1 MDRNELRVTAR
12 RLIAIALV
20 IGVLGDIA
28 LDGSAAGI
36 NVLLMTAA
44 VLAAAW
50 LVRRRGRAPDPID
63 AWLPLAALVLSV
75 MVALRA
81 DPFLAALDLA
91 GTAAFT
97 GASMAAFSGLAVTR
111 RSLSVVF
118 MMAAWVIES
127 TLAGAARLAIAARP
141 APRDTPRR
149 WPGWLAPIV
158 RGLVLAG
165 PLVLIFALLF
175 ASADPIFRRGFE
187 DVMGFRLDL
196 GALPGRVLFVAGIAW
211 LVAGLLAVAAR
222 GLPAVEAASLGA
234 AAPPTAIGFE
244 RSLGPVEAM
253 VVLVAVDAIVGL
265 FVGLQLAYL
274 FGGLDTL
281 AVAGMTYSDYA
292 RRGYFELV
300 AAAALAGAVLVFLE
314 YQVVRRPVAYVAAA
328 LALVA
333 LTLVVLASAVLRL
346 QLYQDAY
353 GWTELRL
360 YVAVSIIA
368 MAATLVTLAV
378 FLATDRTRWLGHV
391 MAVIGLI
398 ALIGLN
404 VVAPAA
410 FVAERNLARVIDP
423 SLVPPDGEADL
434 DASYLAVLP
443 DDAIPVLVAALPKL
457 SGDDAHRLATLLRDR
472 RAEIAAE
479 PGYRSPFAWNL
490 GRVRAREALATVPD

>member
-1 MDRNELRVTAR
+1 MERQDLRSTAR
-12 RLIAIALV
+12 RLLVIALA
-20 IGVLGDIA
+20 IGVLGEIV
-28 LDGSAAGI
+28 LDGSAAGL
-36 NVLLMTAA
+36 NVALMTAA

-50 LVRRRGRAPDPID
+50 SVRRPGRAPDPLD
-63 AWLPLAALVLSV
+63 GWLPIAALVLSV
-75 MVALRA
+75 FVALRA

-91 GTAAFT
+91 GVAALT

-111 RSLSVVF
+111 RSLSVIFVI
-118 MMAAWVIES
+118 AAWVIES
-127 TLAGAARLAIAARP
+127 TLAGAARLTIAARP
-141 APRDTPRR
+141 APREARPT
-149 WPGWLAPIV
+149 WPTWLAPIV
-158 RGLVLAG
+158 RGLILAG
-165 PLVLIFALLF
+165 PLVLIFAVLF

-187 DVMGFRLDL
+187 DVLGFRVDL
-196 GALPGRVLFVAGIAW
+196 GALPGRVLFVGGIAW

-234 AAPPTAIGFE
+234 AAPPAVIGFG
-244 RSLGPVEAM
+244 RAVGLVEAL

-281 AVAGMTYSDYA
+281 TAAGMTYSDYA

-314 YQVVRRPVAYVAAA
+314 YQVVRRPRAYLAAA
-328 LALVA
+328 LVLVV

-360 YVAVSIIA
+360 YVAVSIVA
-368 MAATLVTLAV
+368 MAATLVALAI
-378 FLATDRTRWLGHV
+378 FLATDRTRWLGHA
-391 MAVIGLI
+391 MAVIGLA

-404 VVAPAA
+404 AIAPAA
-410 FVAERNLARVIDP
+410 FVAERNLARIIDP
-423 SLVPPDGEADL
+423 TLVPPDGEAEL

-443 DDAIPVLVAALPKL
+443 DDAIPVLVAALPRL
-457 SGDDAHRLATLLRDR
+457 SGDDADRVALLLRDR
-472 RAEIAAE
+472 RREIASE
-479 PGYRSPFAWNL
+479 PAYQSAFSWNL
-490 GRVRAREALATVPD
+490 GRVRAQDALATVPD